1 MTSKNH
7 ETGTNRCLEAFKH
20 WSKEKNNDASIII
33 NIQGDEPLLDTSHL
47 NDIISCFKDPNTTI
61 ATLALKVKR
70 NTLLKEGSV
79 YLTKDDNDF
88 ALYFSRFPI
97 PYLRDIPKDQ
107 WTNHHQYYQH
117 IGIYGFTKESLAD
130 FSESSNSLLES
141 SEKLEQLRWLEK
153 GEKIKVATTEF
164 FSQPVDTKEDLK
176 IVRDYFNK
184 KENWFYTFVKKQALK
199 SKIKELIEKEI
210 EAIQNIPIDGI
221 IEPVI
226 DIIHNRVHKKGGKL
240 IISGMGKAG
249 QIGMNIA
256 TTLSSTGTPSV
267 FIHPSEA
274 QHGDLGVVQKN
285 DVLLLISN
293 SGKTREILEFN
304 YLVKRLHNNIPVIS
318 LSGNET
324 SPLTDISDISLY
336 TGNPK
341 EICPLGLTP
350 TTSTTVMTVVGDI
363 LVVGMME
370 KINFTKEEYAK
381 RHHSGYLGQKAKE
394 WKNLH

>member
-1 MTSKNH
+1 M
-7 ETGTNRCLEAFKH
+7 
-20 WSKEKNNDASIII
+20 
-33 NIQGDEPLLDTSHL
+33 
-47 NDIISCFKDPNTTI
+47 
-61 ATLALKVKR
+61 
-70 NTLLKEGSV
+70 
-79 YLTKDDNDF
+79 
-88 ALYFSRFPI
+88 
-97 PYLRDIPKDQ
+97 
-107 WTNHHQYYQH
+107 
-117 IGIYGFTKESLAD
+117 
-130 FSESSNSLLES
+130 
-141 SEKLEQLRWLEK
+141 
-153 GEKIKVATTEF
+153 
-164 FSQPVDTKEDLK
+164 
-176 IVRDYFNK
+176 
-184 KENWFYTFVKKQALK
+184 K
-199 SKIKELIEKEI
+199 SKIKELVEKEI

-256 TTLSSTGTPSV
+256 TTLSSTGTPSI

-324 SPLTDISDISLY
+324 SPLTGISDISLY

-370 KINFTKEEYAK
+370 KINFTKEDYAK

-394 WKNLH
+394 